1 MPPGMVRFTGFTG
14 KDQRRDCTMIPPVQ
28 KNWHPKWIKIHALL
42 VELPDMAELYR
53 DFEARRRGQ
62 NKTPLLDDGP
72 LWGMYMVGGY
82 LRMMDFIYATEEC
95 PRAMYPFSATV
106 FNIGQQN
113 FDLMLFN
120 VRVAQHMLL
129 TGKISLAT
137 AKVAFNKTEEKQTK
151 PFRDAVA
158 AAIKFAKESVKWCLK
173 RRDKGRMVRQLDV
186 RNENVKKYNMT
197 SGHAGVGFVDS
208 NAKWRAECYD
218 PATKKKKY
226 LGTHLTEDGAARA
239 IDVYIIDNA
248 LPHKALHFPDFDDAT
263 KAYAAKYATSAGA
276 SSRSSTKKVRTTA
289 KRSDRRRSKYPNVSW
304 DKRNKKWNVRVWK
317 DETHKQV
324 GTSANEKEAAE
335 IYDDYCDDHDLGW
348 PLNFP
353 SRLGL
358 YTAKPFP
365 NKHNPKKRKAAS
377 GETTTKPG
385 KKKRSRK

>member
-1 MPPGMVRFTGFTG
+1 
-14 KDQRRDCTMIPPVQ
+14 MIPPVQ
-28 KNWHPKWIKIHALL
+28 KNWHPAWIKIHALL

-248 LPHKALHFPDFDDAT
+248 LPGKALHFPDFDDAT
-263 KAYAAKYATSAGA
+263 KAYAAKYPTSAGA
-276 SSRSSTKKVRTTA
+276 SSRSTKKVRTIA
-289 KRSDRRRSKYPNVSW
+289 KRSDRRRSKHRNVSW
-304 DKRNKKWNVRVWK
+304 DKRNKKWKAVITFKGKRNNL
-317 DETHKQV
+317 
-324 GTSANEKEAAE
+324 GYFGNEIDAARAVDAFE
-335 IYDDYCDDHDLGW
+335 RTQKFGRAHRGERRI
-348 PLNFP
+348 P
-353 SRLGL
+353 
-358 YTAKPFP
+358 AA
-365 NKHNPKKRKAAS
+365 AAS
-377 GETTTKPG
+377 SSSSDSDAASLTSTSVPYVVIVV
-385 KKKRSRK
+385 SCFPLASLPPSLSLSFSLSLACIN